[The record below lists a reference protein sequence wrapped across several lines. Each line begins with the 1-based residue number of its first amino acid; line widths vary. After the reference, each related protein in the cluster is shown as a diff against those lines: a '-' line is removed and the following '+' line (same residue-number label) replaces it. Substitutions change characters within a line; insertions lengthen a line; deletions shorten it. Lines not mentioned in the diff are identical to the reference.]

1 MSFRELRNFTETM
14 RVLGYPRLI
23 SIANFRSPNFPLVA
37 EILVWLVK
45 RFDPDV
51 DITSEHN
58 TEEERI
64 FLIRSVAEFMALNT
78 NVKLNTKKLYQADGY
93 AVQELLKITNLLHE
107 AQNRGSENIN
117 YNDNRKIVEFNISD
131 EINELKSTRQLASL
145 LTVNGATLFD
155 LLGREVE
162 LRDVRNN
169 KAGRQFD
176 TAEIEN
182 VLKDV
187 IENMRKEIEDTKKQ
201 IDNVKDT
208 EQSLD
213 TRIERRRS
221 ELERNQ
227 KRLQALRKVRPAFM
241 EEYEK
246 LEAELRILYDDYL
259 QKFRYLS
266 YLEHLHEDAAKAEQ
280 ERIEKR
286 QAETKR
292 KLEQLRSEDLSF
304 ESMVEGND
312 LVFGAGLQESPLILG
327 EVEKQNRE
335 NTIQPSSRAKADIE
349 KTSRTQMSQRRI
361 YGSMS
366 GRQRG
371 TILETNDSAGSLD
384 SDSDLLID
392 GDLDDDD
399 DDDEDDDDL
408 LNSVRGTDIGNY
420 ERKVVGQDKRSVSK
434 LDHSDE
440 DF

>member
-14 RVLGYPRLI
+14 KVLGYPRLI
-23 SIANFRSPNFPLVA
+23 SIANFRTPNFPLVA

-45 RFDPDV
+45 RFDSDS
-51 DITSEHN
+51 DITFEHN

-64 FLIRSVAEFMALNT
+64 LLIRSVAEFMALNT

-93 AVQELLKITNLLHE
+93 AVQELLKITNLLQE
-107 AQNRGSENIN
+107 AQNHGSKSIN
-117 YNDNRKIVEFNISD
+117 QNDNRKIIEFNISD

-162 LRDVRNN
+162 LRDIRNN

-176 TAEIEN
+176 TAEIETA
-182 VLKDV
+182 LKDV

-227 KRLQALRKVRPAFM
+227 KRLQTLRKVRPAFM

-292 KLEQLRSEDLSF
+292 KLEQLRSEDVSF
-304 ESMVEGND
+304 ESMIEGND
-312 LVFGAGLQESPLILG
+312 LVFGASLQESRLTLG
-327 EVEKQNRE
+327 DVEKQNME
-335 NTIQPSSRAKADIE
+335 KTIQQGAHTKTDTE

-371 TILETNDSAGSLD
+371 TILESNDSAGSLD

-399 DDDEDDDDL
+399 DEDDDDL
-408 LNSVRGTDIGNY
+408 LNSVRGTDIGNFD
-420 ERKVVGQDKRSVSK
+420 RKVAQDKRSVSK
-434 LDHSDE
+434 VDHSDE